1 MFSLRPY
8 RSLRDDDDAV
18 TGKSAL
24 YGGVEVVPPS
34 PGPESGLHC
43 ADHSG
48 LASTTTAT
56 TTTASTTTTSLTLRP
71 SSPAGVSTVSSAGG
85 LLSSSGSSPG
95 GFWTPASHLGGGG
108 GGGGGSSS
116 SSGGGGS
123 SKSSLPLSLTSLK
136 AAWRNLTSL
145 GLGSSRLPHLERHD
159 AGASEPHD
167 YRYTHFPN
175 KRHHKE
181 TAFDE
186 THIHLTPASR
196 TYTHPHRSPVPP
208 APHAPTPPR
217 HHHTPAE
224 ATLALAKCLRKHREK
239 QQARAL
245 TRKSKS
251 DNALQKIGAHV
262 NSHSDQN
269 LHKVWLNSINSC
281 SVSCSS
287 NSSKSNSVFSTVHLS
302 GGSGDSCGSSGSG
315 GGGGSG
321 GGKKGRHHRS
331 KSLERHQGARIH
343 PVAPI
348 AHHRHTRSLERN
360 HKFRVDLRVPFPT
373 KDEPPEHQAPPPP
386 PCLTATHV
394 PWAPDAVQGS
404 IEQDT
409 QQQVWLGGMEGGHAA
424 GGGGSFI
431 NKPARGW
438 LHPDHQLAEEG
449 ICYGVRYIGCLK
461 VNTSMKSLNFDTR
474 SLIAKECI
482 SRVCEAA
489 GLKTAD
495 RKRKV
500 VKTIGRILGERPMME
515 HAGSNVN
522 LTITSTALTLSI
534 LESGQVVA
542 CHDMPNISFASGGDP
557 DTLDFIAYVAK
568 DSRYGRACFVLEC
581 GGGLAQ
587 DVITTIGQA
596 FELRFKEYL
605 KRTPSVQYTSV
616 KSDKSGMNGEGA
628 GWGRDDPEYYNDLPG
643 KVPPDLPPPPVPPL
657 PQYSA
662 SDSKRPTMVTS
673 VQVPAT
679 SSSSGSTSSVS
690 PVPSSG
696 ASTILLNS
704 HQPLTGKVSDNLIDF
719 TSEGAQPPPM
729 RCEPEY
735 VNDAVIK
742 QKQLLDQRDPFDMQP
757 FITQLSQLSG
767 GVSSGST
774 AGAIGGAGAVA
785 SGTVPSSGA
794 VGGNTKPL
802 PLNQRLQLQR
812 EPWFHGAISRKEAE
826 MLLVQDGD
834 FLVRESQGTA
844 GQYVLTGMQ
853 NNTKKHLLLVDPEGV
868 VRTKSRTFDS
878 VSHLINY
885 HRDNE
890 LPIVS
895 AESAL
900 VLRNPV
906 LRRIR

>member
-1 MFSLRPY
+1 MDL
-8 RSLRDDDDAV
+8 RSL
-18 TGKSAL
+18 
-24 YGGVEVVPPS
+24 
-34 PGPESGLHC
+34 C
-43 ADHSG
+43 
-48 LASTTTAT
+48 
-56 TTTASTTTTSLTLRP
+56 
-71 SSPAGVSTVSSAGG
+71 
-85 LLSSSGSSPG
+85 
-95 GFWTPASHLGGGG
+95 
-108 GGGGGSSS
+108 
-116 SSGGGGS
+116 
-123 SKSSLPLSLTSLK
+123 LP
-136 AAWRNLTSL
+136 
-145 GLGSSRLPHLERHD
+145 
-159 AGASEPHD
+159 
-167 YRYTHFPN
+167 
-175 KRHHKE
+175 
-181 TAFDE
+181 
-186 THIHLTPASR
+186 
-196 TYTHPHRSPVPP
+196 
-208 APHAPTPPR
+208 
-217 HHHTPAE
+217 
-224 ATLALAKCLRKHREK
+224 
-239 QQARAL
+239 
-245 TRKSKS
+245 
-251 DNALQKIGAHV
+251 
-262 NSHSDQN
+262 
-269 LHKVWLNSINSC
+269 
-281 SVSCSS
+281 
-287 NSSKSNSVFSTVHLS
+287 
-302 GGSGDSCGSSGSG
+302 
-315 GGGGSG
+315 
-321 GGKKGRHHRS
+321 
-331 KSLERHQGARIH
+331 
-343 PVAPI
+343 
-348 AHHRHTRSLERN
+348 
-360 HKFRVDLRVPFPT
+360 
-373 KDEPPEHQAPPPP
+373 KDEPPQHLAPPPP
-386 PCLTATHV
+386 TLTPTHV
-394 PWAPDAVQGS
+394 PWAPDAVEGVSVQ
-404 IEQDT
+404 
-409 QQQVWLGGMEGGHAA
+409 QQQVWLGGMEGGHAG

-438 LHPDHQLAEEG
+438 LHPDHQLADEG
-449 ICYGVRYIGCLK
+449 ICYGVRYIGCLE

-482 SRVCEAA
+482 SKVCEAA

-500 VKTIGRILGERPMME
+500 VKTISRILGERPMME

-522 LTITSTALTLSI
+522 LTITSTALTLTI

-616 KSDKSGMNGEGA
+616 KSDKPGINGEGTS
-628 GWGRDDPEYYNDLPG
+628 WGRDDPEYYNDLPG

-662 SDSKRPTMVTS
+662 SESKRPHPAVAS
-673 VQVPAT
+673 GPVPAT
-679 SSSSGSTSSVS
+679 PSSSGSTSSVS
-690 PVPSSG
+690 PIPSAG
-696 ASTILLNS
+696 TTTILLNS
-704 HQPLTGKVSDNLIDF
+704 HQPLSSKVSDNLIDF
-719 TSEGAQPPPM
+719 SCEGAQPSPL

-757 FITQLSQLSG
+757 FSMQLSQLSG
-767 GVSSGST
+767 GVSSSSTGGGVGGLT
-774 AGAIGGAGAVA
+774 AGAVN
-785 SGTVPSSGA
+785 V
-794 VGGNTKPL
+794 VGGVVAGTTKPL

-826 MLLVQDGD
+826 MLLLQDGD

-878 VSHLINY
+878 VSHLIIY

-906 LRRIR
+906 LRRTR